1 MSDAP
6 KFYLQWNIV
15 NWITVVLMA
24 AIGMTLVGA
33 IASGARTIS
42 KAKTMADDADA

>member
-1 MSDAP
+1 M

-24 AIGMTLVGA
+24 AIGMLIVGA
-33 IASGARTIS
+33 LASGLRQYAGNAS
-42 KAKTMADDADA
+42 SDD